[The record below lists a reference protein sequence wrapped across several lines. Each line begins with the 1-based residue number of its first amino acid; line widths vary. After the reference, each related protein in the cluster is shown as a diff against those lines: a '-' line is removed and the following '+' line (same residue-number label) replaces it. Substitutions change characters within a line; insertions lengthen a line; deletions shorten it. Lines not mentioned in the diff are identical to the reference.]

1 MISDM
6 ISVIIP
12 ILNEARILDKT
23 LSQLQTE
30 LKNHE
35 LIIVDGGSSDNSVAI
50 AKKYGKVVVS
60 ERGRAKQL
68 NVGGAAATGD
78 ILVFLHADVWLE
90 PGSFTAVEE
99 TISNGYVG
107 GGFLQ
112 KIDNDCFLYRLIEI
126 TADMRGKYQR
136 IYYGDSGIFVS
147 KEVFQCIGGFPDVP
161 IMEEIEFSKNLRK
174 LGKTRMVKPRI
185 HISARRWQK
194 RGIIRTTVTNWFITL
209 LYNCGYSLER
219 LAKLYKDIR

>member
-12 ILNEARILDKT
+12 VLNEAKILDKT
-23 LSQLQTE
+23 LSQLQPE
-30 LKNHE
+30 LKKHE
-35 LIIVDGGSSDNSVAI
+35 LIIVDGGSTDNSVGI
-50 AKKYGKVVVS
+50 AKQYGKVVIS

-68 NVGGAAATGD
+68 NAGAAAATGD

-90 PGSFTAVEE
+90 PGAFTSVEK
-99 TISNGYVG
+99 TISLGYVG

-112 KIDNDCFLYRLIEI
+112 KIDNRGLLYRIIEI
-126 TADMRGKYQR
+126 TADMRGKYQK
-136 IYYGDSGIFVS
+136 IYYGDSGIFIS
-147 KEVFQCIGGFPDVP
+147 KKDFQRIAGFPDVP
-161 IMEEIEFSKNLRK
+161 IMEEIEFSKKMRK

-219 LAKLYKDIR
+219 LAQLYKDIR